1 MLFKRTRITKK
12 QPNYFDFRL
21 ESCILLFLGNLRE
34 VILVKSLH
42 LRQMSKKH
50 LISVVGPTAIGK
62 TELAIRL
69 GEYFRTEILSC
80 DSRQFY
86 KEMKIG
92 TAVPSSSELN
102 RVRHHF
108 IQSRSINENYNVG
121 AFEKEALELLFE
133 KYRET
138 DIFIMVGGSG
148 LYADAVI
155 RGLDDFPEVDPAIRA
170 RLLDEIK
177 TGGLEPLKD
186 RLKTLD
192 PKSYARIDIQNKQRL
207 IRALEITEGTHRP
220 FSSYWNKTSK
230 TRDFET
236 LKIGL
241 RADRKIVY
249 ERINRRVDVMMDL
262 GLLDEVRELYDFRR
276 LNALQTVG
284 YREIFEYLDGN
295 TSLDQA
301 VAEIKKN
308 TRRFAKRQET
318 WFKKDKDINWFEFD
332 TKAEDVLAFI
342 ESRIQIK

>member
-1 MLFKRTRITKK
+1 MQKK
-12 QPNYFDFRL
+12 Y
-21 ESCILLFLGNLRE
+21 
-34 VILVKSLH
+34 
-42 LRQMSKKH
+42 

-69 GEYFRTEILSC
+69 GEHFQTEILSC

-86 KEMKIG
+86 REMKIG
-92 TAVPSSSELN
+92 TAVPSPSELN

-108 IQSRSINENYNVG
+108 IQNRSIREDYSVG
-121 AFEKEALELLFE
+121 TFEREALELLSE
-133 KYRET
+133 KFRET

-155 RGLDDFPEVDPAIRA
+155 SGLDDFPEVDPTIRTG
-170 RLLDEIK
+170 LVDELK
-177 TGGLEPLKD
+177 ASGLEPLQD

-192 PKSYARIDIQNKQRL
+192 PISYARIDIQNKQRL
-207 IRALEITEGTHRP
+207 IRALEITEGTGRP

-230 TRDFET
+230 TRGFET

-241 RADRKIVY
+241 RAEREMVY
-249 ERINRRVDVMMDL
+249 ERINQRVNVMMDL
-262 GLLDEVRELYDFRR
+262 GLLDEVRELYEFRN

-295 TSLDQA
+295 TSLEHA

-318 WFKKDKDINWFEFD
+318 WFKKDKDINWFAFD
-332 TKAEDVLAFI
+332 TKAEDIVAFI
-342 ESRIQIK
+342 ESRIQI

>member
-1 MLFKRTRITKK
+1 MQKK
-12 QPNYFDFRL
+12 Y
-21 ESCILLFLGNLRE
+21 
-34 VILVKSLH
+34 
-42 LRQMSKKH
+42 

-69 GEYFRTEILSC
+69 GEHFQTEILSC

-86 KEMKIG
+86 REMKIG
-92 TAVPSSSELN
+92 TAVPSPSELN

-108 IQSRSINENYNVG
+108 IQNRSIREDYNVG
-121 AFEKEALELLFE
+121 TFEREALELLSE
-133 KYRET
+133 KFRET

-155 RGLDDFPEVDPAIRA
+155 SGLDDFPEVDPTIRTG
-170 RLLDEIK
+170 LVDELK
-177 TGGLEPLKD
+177 ASGLEPLQD

-192 PKSYARIDIQNKQRL
+192 PISYARIDIQNKQRL
-207 IRALEITEGTHRP
+207 IRALEITEGTGRP

-230 TRDFET
+230 TRGFET

-241 RADRKIVY
+241 RAEREMVY
-249 ERINRRVDVMMDL
+249 ERINQRVNVMMDL
-262 GLLDEVRELYDFRR
+262 GLLDEVRELYEFRN

-295 TSLDQA
+295 TSLEHA

-318 WFKKDKDINWFEFD
+318 WFKKDKDINWFAFD
-332 TKAEDVLAFI
+332 TKAEDIVAFI
-342 ESRIQIK
+342 ESRIQI